1 MGFNNAA
8 TCGGCEADIRASPEP
23 PSKTPT
29 GRISLVD
36 GTANMVFS
44 FTDERE
50 HPSLAGNLGFP
61 VRDAPAGEGGAALR
75 RHQVARRQ
83 RRQPEG
89 RTTHTAVC
97 TAEPDRSPASTR
109 QVTTAPPASW
119 TSGGPEYPMKAV
131 QARCPRKPDQSGRG
145 AALVQ
150 WRISHERPSPP
161 KTAACDGRF

>member
-61 VRDAPAGEGGAALR
+61 VRDAPAGEGGAALQR
-75 RHQVARRQ
+75 TRWCAVDIVSPRAERHTQPFARLNRTEARRLQ
-83 RRQPEG
+83 G
-89 RTTHTAVC
+89 R
-97 TAEPDRSPASTR
+97 
-109 QVTTAPPASW
+109 
-119 TSGGPEYPMKAV
+119 
-131 QARCPRKPDQSGRG
+131 
-145 AALVQ
+145 
-150 WRISHERPSPP
+150 
-161 KTAACDGRF
+161 